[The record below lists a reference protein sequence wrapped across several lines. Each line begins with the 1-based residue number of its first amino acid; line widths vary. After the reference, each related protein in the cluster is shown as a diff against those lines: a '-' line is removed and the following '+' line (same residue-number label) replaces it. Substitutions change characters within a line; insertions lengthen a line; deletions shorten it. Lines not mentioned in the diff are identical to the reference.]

1 MLKNSGA
8 GNLTIQNTQ
17 GSGGSTLAV
26 ALANTENVV
35 VINGSGGITINSTIS
50 GIGKN
55 LILQGT
61 GIGSLTLAGSNTY
74 TGTTTINS
82 GTLRMGAND
91 VFDGSSSIL
100 IAGGTLQ
107 TSTFNDTVNAFTIT
121 SGTLAG
127 TGTLTAAT
135 YGLQG
140 GTVNANLGTGTITV
154 SSGTTTLSGT
164 AAATTI
170 NINSG
175 NLTLGGVDRLANT
188 ASISMNGGTLNLN
201 NFNESVGSIAGSG
214 SIVLGSATL
223 TTNSSSDTTFSG
235 SISGSGG
242 LTKSGAGNMTLNA
255 SNTYTGNTTINAG
268 TVRAAAANALVNTG
282 NITLNPG
289 GSLLVTADGALGTNT
304 DIALNGGTLAFGAG
318 YNGTVGALTLSA
330 DSIID
335 FGTSNGVLIR
345 FNSINWSNANA
356 LLSIYNWSGNTQWS
370 GSPGG
375 GADQLLFTNA
385 SGLNGNLSRI
395 SFYSDLG
402 QSLIS
407 SSGFAVGSSPTE
419 IVGVP
424 EPETYLTG
432 ILLILGF
439 SIYQFHL
446 ARHGQGLLHRF
457 TFLRSR
463 SSEGQPPA

>member
-1 MLKNSGA
+1 VLKNSGA
-8 GNLTIQNTQ
+8 GNLTIQNNQ
-17 GSGGSTLAV
+17 GGGGSTLAI

-50 GIGKN
+50 GVGKN
-55 LILQGT
+55 LTLQGT
-61 GIGSLTLAGSNTY
+61 GTGSLTLAGSNTY

-140 GTVNANLGTGTITV
+140 GTVNANLGTGMITV

-201 NFNESVGSIAGSG
+201 NYNESVGSIAGSG

-242 LTKSGAGNMTLNA
+242 LTKNGTGTLVLSG
-255 SNTYTGNTTINAG
+255 SNTYNGTTTINAG

-289 GSLLVTADGALGTNT
+289 GSLLVTANDAIGTNT
-304 DIALNGGTLAFGAG
+304 GIALNGGTLAFGAAG
-318 YNGTVGALTLSA
+318 YNGQVGALTLSA
-330 DSIID
+330 NSTID
-335 FGTSNGVLIR
+335 LGTSSNGVLLR

-356 LLSIYNWSGNTQWS
+356 LLSIYNWTGNTQWS

-375 GADQLLFTNA
+375 GTDQLLFTNA

-424 EPETYLTG
+424 EPESYLTG
-432 ILLILGF
+432 ILLLLGF
-439 SIYQFHL
+439 TFYQIRL
-446 ARHGQGLLHRF
+446 ARHGQGLLSRL
-457 TFLRSR
+457 TFLRR
-463 SSEGQPPA
+463 GKC